1 MRLNSIRKLH
11 ILFFM
16 SAALFAQELPVFDI
30 SNEIPYGFYKTGIRY
45 GEAGGDSLYMRWS
58 HTAQA
63 DTFWVYKG
71 SSSLEYITNANTKTV
86 FYNQPMRYERRMA
99 THHLREYVFNSYFRF
114 SDMEA
119 IAKNRDS
126 QLSQFFLAP

>member
-1 MRLNSIRKLH
+1 MKNIRKLH
-11 ILFFM
+11 ILLFM
-16 SAALFAQELPVFDI
+16 CAAVFAQELPVLGFSD
-30 SNEIPYGFYKTGIRY
+30 EIPYGFYKTGIRY
-45 GEAGGDSLYMRWS
+45 GETNGDSLYIRWS

-71 SSSLEYITNANTKTV
+71 SASLEYITNANTKTV

-99 THHLREYVFNSYFRF
+99 LHHLREYVFNSNFRF

-119 IAKNRDS
+119 LAKNYDS
-126 QLSQFFLAP
+126 QLSQFFFVP